1 MLAGDRLAA
10 GALFWKKRMRKTKR
24 KRMLRIKHESLS
36 TPVKRINRI
45 KKKEKEKEL
54 LKIARSLVSWKNEE
68 NPVLQ
73 FAQ

>member
-45 KKKEKEKEL
+45 KKKKREGIIKKCKIPGIMEK
-54 LKIARSLVSWKNEE
+54 
-68 NPVLQ
+68 
-73 FAQ
+73 